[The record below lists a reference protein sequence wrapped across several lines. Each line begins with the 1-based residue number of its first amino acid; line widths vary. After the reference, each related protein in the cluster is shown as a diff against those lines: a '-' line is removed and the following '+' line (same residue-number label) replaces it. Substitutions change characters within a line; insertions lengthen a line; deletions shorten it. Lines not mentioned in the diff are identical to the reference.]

1 MTRRF
6 GPYGRIQ
13 VLKAEVNRLVDLLLE
28 GPATSGPGWLPPVD
42 IIDRPTA
49 VTVTVEVPGLRAGDL
64 SVEFVSGLLTV
75 RGTKRRLA
83 SEPPARRFHLMERF
97 IGSFQVA
104 IDLPRPI
111 DPARGK
117 ATLRHGVLTIVFP
130 RLEDRRQRPFMI
142 PVTEETEPHE

>member
-13 VLKAEVNRLVDLLLE
+13 ILKAEVNRLVDLLLE
-28 GPATSGPGWLPPVD
+28 GPTTSGPGWLPPVD
-42 IIDRPTA
+42 IIDCPNG
-49 VTVTVEVPGLRAGDL
+49 VTVTVEVPGLTAEDL
-64 SVEFVSGLLTV
+64 AVEFTSGLLTI

-104 IDLPRPI
+104 VDLPHPI

-117 ATLRHGVLTIVFP
+117 ATLRQGVLTIVFP
-130 RLEDRRQRPFMI
+130 RLEDRRQQPFMI

>member
-28 GPATSGPGWLPPVD
+28 GPATNSPGWLPPVD
-42 IIDRPTA
+42 IIDRPDG
-49 VTVTVEVPGLRAGDL
+49 VTVTVEVPGLKAGDL
-64 SVEFVSGLLTV
+64 SLELVSGLLTI

-104 IDLPRPI
+104 VDLPHPI

-117 ATLRHGVLTIVFP
+117 ATLRHGVLTVVFP
-130 RLEDRRQRPFMI
+130 RVEDRRQQPFVI